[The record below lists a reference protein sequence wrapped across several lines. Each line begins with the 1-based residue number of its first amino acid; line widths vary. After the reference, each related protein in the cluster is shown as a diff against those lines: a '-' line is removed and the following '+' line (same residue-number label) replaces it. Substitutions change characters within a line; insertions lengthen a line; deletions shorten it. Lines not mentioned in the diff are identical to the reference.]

1 MFGLCLIDLKMSR
14 IPKIHHNCVFHPLQ
28 APSETTSTE
37 ASTKASSP
45 PTTTSPT
52 SMTSPSYPTEVI
64 SAPSLQSFMPLRD
77 AIPVANQL
85 LTTQSH
91 PADNLSPDH
100 VPAANSTRDVFHS
113 TALDP
118 GASTSGEYD
127 QENEPRDLPHSL
139 TSTPS
144 SNHKLFSSF
153 RNSRLETDVE
163 NPEVTA
169 PLQVPQ
175 AGSPTTRLTAEGTS
189 LSDQATSVSTMTPP
203 MSPPKIKGLFS
214 SGSNT
219 KVRLAA
225 GLPWEP
231 HGVI

>member
-1 MFGLCLIDLKMSR
+1 MSQNVSYSTQTVCRPR
-14 IPKIHHNCVFHPLQ
+14 IHRNCVFHPFQ

-37 ASTKASSP
+37 TSTEASSP

-52 SMTSPSYPTEVI
+52 SLTSPSYPTEVI
-64 SAPSLQSFMPLRD
+64 SAPFLQSFMPLRD
-77 AIPVANQL
+77 NQL
-85 LTTQSH
+85 LTTQSNA
-91 PADNLSPDH
+91 ADNLSPEH
-100 VPAANSTRDVFHS
+100 VPGKNSTCDVFHS

-127 QENEPRDLPHSL
+127 QDNELRDLPHSFS
-139 TSTPS
+139 STPS
-144 SNHKLFSSF
+144 SNHKLFLSF
-153 RNSRLETDVE
+153 PNSRLETNVE
-163 NPEVTA
+163 NPKVTA

-175 AGSPTTRLTAEGTS
+175 AESPTTRLTTEGAS
-189 LSDQATSVSTMTPP
+189 MSAQATSVSTMTPP

-214 SGSNT
+214 SPSST

-231 HGVI
+231 HGII